1 MSSAFS
7 KFCSACVTFILLLAL
22 AACTID
28 SFTNTMGAIA
38 GGVGTYQM
46 VSPNGNMATGFALTQ
61 YSNQVEIDRVEKN
74 KKLQEKLKYDQFF
87 SDDNPSGCLVRDAGI
102 HDLVSNKCQHGIYV
116 TLTSPKDVNS
126 DGSYR
131 QINIYVQANSSF
143 SLDGETLDPIESCFR
158 KPVEHD
164 VSERTF
170 RRDISSDAIYVHPVF
185 ICSEPVLSNEAVAS
199 DIHIPPGFDEYFSVG
214 RDFALA
220 KRGGVWYQFHDG
232 VYYNISFNEI
242 NRSDKE
248 ILLRDASDNRHLI
261 RLPVMGGFA
270 VYSITSGNEW
280 VTWARATPRN

>member
-1 MSSAFS
+1 MSSEFS

-22 AACTID
+22 TACTMD

-46 VSPNGNMATGFALTQ
+46 VSPNENMSAGLALTN
-61 YSNQVEIDRVEKN
+61 YSAQVEAERVRKN
-74 KKLQEKLKYDQFF
+74 KEEAEREKYAQFV
-87 SDDNPSGCLVRDAGI
+87 SGDNPSGCLVPDKGI
-102 HDLVSNKCQHGIYV
+102 RDLVSNKCQHGIYV
-116 TLTSPKDVNS
+116 TITSAKDVNS
-126 DGSYR
+126 DGSYQ
-131 QINIYVQANSSF
+131 QINMHVQANSSF
-143 SLDGETLDPIESCFR
+143 SLDGETLDPTESCFR

-164 VSERTF
+164 VSERTL

-185 ICSEPVLSNEAVAS
+185 VCPEPVLSNEAFAS
-199 DIHIPPGFDEYFSVG
+199 DIHMPPGFDEYFSVG

-232 VYYNISFNEI
+232 VYYNIAFNEV